1 MVSYQNVKKVGLVLR
16 GLSIFILI
24 CGVLSGAGLIYAIV
38 AEPFQYLVLVMLV
51 VTGVTVHVFGTIGLT
66 GYAPK
71 YLLFAHDRKDIDY

>member
-1 MVSYQNVKKVGLVLR
+1 MISYQNIKKVGLVLR

-24 CGVLSGAGLIYAIV
+24 CGVLSAAGLVYAIV
-38 AEPFQYLVLVMLV
+38 AEPFEYLMLVMLV
-51 VTGVTVHVFGTIGLT
+51 VTGVMMHIFGTIGFT